1 MNLYNINN
9 YDNAIISEKIKR
21 ECMRQ
26 NITVKTMLQELN
38 ISKDT
43 VQQMHRYDKTP
54 NYKNIARICDYLD
67 ISLDTLLNRTPTP
80 EQPTPP
86 EPLELDRAI
95 EAVATAA
102 GVTPD
107 ALKAVL
113 HL

>member
-1 MNLYNINN
+1 
-9 YDNAIISEKIKR
+9 
-21 ECMRQ
+21 MRQ
-26 NITVKTMLQELN
+26 NITVKTILQELN
-38 ISKDT
+38 INKD
-43 VQQMHRYDKTP
+43 MIYKMDKGSAPSYITL
-54 NYKNIARICDYLD
+54 ARICDVLD
-67 ISLDTLLNRTPTP
+67 VSIDTLLSRTPTPTP

-86 EPLELDRAI
+86 EPLDLDRAI